1 MSFVE
6 IIHGSLYQADASAS
20 SWAHISTLRRT
31 ALVIDLHGCIDPPL
45 SPGAVYLRWPIED
58 GPLPDIG
65 VLSSVERLGANL
77 IQAGGAVV
85 TMCNMGL
92 NRSGLLSAL
101 IVSRVQAIDGAQAV
115 RIVQSKC
122 PGALINDNFRTF
134 VERER

>member
-20 SWAHISTLRRT
+20 SWAHISAFRRT
-31 ALVIDLHGCIDPPL
+31 ALVIDLHGCTNPPL
-45 SPGAVYLRWPIED
+45 SSGVLYLRWPIED

-65 VLSSVERLGANL
+65 ILSSVQRLGANF

-85 TMCNMGL
+85 TVCNMGL

-101 IVSRVQAIDGAQAV
+101 VVSRVEAVDGTQAV

-122 PGALINDNFRTF
+122 PGALMNDDFRAF